1 MSHGMRQLVNLH
13 CHKVPILLGYFMQ
26 SDEANAAPEEQRQW
40 SSDHQTLEKA
50 LVMHGVPSNVTA
62 RL

>member
-1 MSHGMRQLVNLH
+1 MPHGMCQLVNFNG
-13 CHKVPILLGYFMQ
+13 HKVPVMRGYFMQ
-26 SDEANAAPEEQRQW
+26 RDEANAAPEQQRQW

-50 LVMHGVPSNVTA
+50 LVMHGVPSNLTA